1 MTLSATSDH
10 GINQYDGT
18 GSPFAGPIR
27 APLSGPSRSQRVAES
42 EEHVRAE
49 EYDCA

>member
-18 GSPFAGPIR
+18 ESPFAGPIR
-27 APLSGPSRSQRVAES
+27 APRSGPFRGQRARET
-42 EEHVRAE
+42 EERARTE